1 MSTDIAASHIE
12 IPLSWKAVLVKQE
25 HFAWHGKLR
34 LNVRERDAI
43 AGPQVY
49 RWVLRD
55 NTHKIEA
62 VYIGETERFE
72 VRLRS
77 YCIAD
82 AKVRTKTK
90 RIRQELKRCED
101 EGGSVELQF
110 LDLESGQ
117 FTLNGA
123 LVNRSSMAEHTARR
137 LMESIAVF
145 VAETEGYQVLNHSRK
160 NVAKKNILKLL
171 NQSNDKGKLLDSV
184 LQTLNIRV
192 QSSLT

>member
-12 IPLSWKAVLVKQE
+12 IPLSWRAVLVKQE
-25 HFAWHGKLR
+25 HFAWHRKPR

-55 NTHKIEA
+55 KTHKIEA

-82 AKVRTKTK
+82 AKVQTKAK

-101 EGGSVELQF
+101 DGGSVELQF

-117 FTLNGA
+117 FMLNGT
-123 LVNRSSMAEHTARR
+123 LVNRFSTAEHSARR

-145 VAETEGYQVLNHSRK
+145 VAEAEGYQVLNHSRK
-160 NVAKKNILKLL
+160 NVAKRNLLRLL
-171 NQSNDKGKLLDSV
+171 NQRGIKGKHLDSA
-184 LQTLNIRV
+184 LQTLNIGV
-192 QSSLT
+192 QGS